1 MTNEIFIMKYSSLYQ
16 DVHDGCTV
24 STSASIITNSEVDKS
39 EFVDRDIDFDD
50 WQSDDGSDMYVTV
63 GNNGKMLRG

>member
-1 MTNEIFIMKYSSLYQ
+1 M
-16 DVHDGCTV
+16 
-24 STSASIITNSEVDKS
+24 STSASIVTNSEVDKS